1 MFRSSKLGWCRPFV
15 TVTFAQSLDGS
26 ISTRRGVPTRLSG
39 HASMVLTHKLRA
51 LHHAIL
57 VGVGTV
63 LADDPSLTVR
73 LVPGTNPQ
81 PVILDTHLRCP
92 LDSKLL
98 SSSRCKRPI
107 IITTDFSLRGCSRR
121 GDDWVSNEALKKK
134 ERRCRLESAGAKVW
148 TCKSTASGRIDLQAA
163 LALLSHYDSLMV
175 EGGARILNSFF
186 QNSHTLSV
194 DEVLITLAPCLIGGL
209 NYLEPNMP
217 FRLDLENPL
226 IGILGK
232 DTVISG
238 STK

>member
-1 MFRSSKLGWCRPFV
+1 MGVFRLEEVGLSRHIYIYTMSHEKISSVVDYCLW
-15 TVTFAQSLDGS
+15 S
-26 ISTRRGVPTRLSG
+26 GVPTRLSG

-98 SSSRCKRPI
+98 TSSRCKRPI

-163 LALLSHYDSLMV
+163 L
-175 EGGARILNSFF
+175 G
-186 QNSHTLSV
+186 SV
-194 DEVLITLAPCLIGGL
+194 
-209 NYLEPNMP
+209 YS
-217 FRLDLENPL
+217 PL
-226 IGILGK
+226 PAFH
-232 DTVISG
+232 S
-238 STK
+238 